1 MHSPATFHCLADA
14 QLGRLLRGR
23 GLEIGPLQTDIALTH
38 WKSFGDP
45 ANVIVFELI
54 CADRHRFEGWFA
66 SSEDFDGQRA
76 RGMLSCPVCSDSKI
90 EKLLTAKIGRPEADA
105 PAGTPSRALP
115 AQSRDLHEM
124 LDYILLKT
132 ENVGRD
138 FPSEARRIH
147 RKEVRAR
154 SIRGIASGEET
165 RDLLEEGIAVMPLP
179 IPPRE
184 DWH

>member
-1 MHSPATFHCLADA
+1 M
-14 QLGRLLRGR
+14 
-23 GLEIGPLQTDIALTH
+23 
-38 WKSFGDP
+38 
-45 ANVIVFELI
+45 IVFELI

-66 SSEDFDGQRA
+66 SAEDFEGQKA
-76 RGMLSCPVCSDSKI
+76 RGLLSCPVCSDSKI
-90 EKLLTAKIGRPEADA
+90 EKLLTAKIGRPEEA
-105 PAGTPSRALP
+105 PASKQP
-115 AQSRDLHEM
+115 AAPVAQPRGLQEM
-124 LDYILLKT
+124 IDVILLNT

-147 RKEVRAR
+147 RKQARER
-154 SIRGIASGEET
+154 SIRGIATGEET